1 VRRPWLSIVGLA
13 FGLLAS
19 PAGAQRSFEEI
30 VLPLPQYRAADA
42 RALAEAYGAELR
54 LLHDELRRCAPELDF
69 NQPGI
74 GFRKPRGKP
83 QLAPHLSIWMIADQS
98 VGPNGGNLATRAAD
112 AFQRYGSR
120 LFGRLLARDSVRSD
134 PRVGGYGLVL
144 TWTWSPPGEDQ
155 RGETLVVFVSG
166 ANAAAFVAG
175 ELGATTLLDRADIRL
190 FEGDTERTDVRI
202 PVDDAQVKREP
213 EDCR

>member
-1 VRRPWLSIVGLA
+1 MRRPWISIVGLA
-13 FGLLAS
+13 LGLLAS
-19 PAGAQRSFEEI
+19 PAAAQRSFEEI
-30 VLPLPQYRAADA
+30 VLPLPQYRAPDA

-54 LLHDELRRCAPELDF
+54 LLYDELRRCAPELDF

-98 VGPNGGNLATRAAD
+98 VGPNGKDLATRAAD

-120 LFGRLLARDSVRSD
+120 LLRRLLARESIRSD
-134 PRVGGYGLVL
+134 PRLGGYGLVL
-144 TWTWSPPGEDQ
+144 TWMWSPPGDDQ
-155 RGETLVVFVSG
+155 RGETLVVFVNG
-166 ANAAAFVAG
+166 ASAAGFVDG
-175 ELGATTLLDRADIRL
+175 GLGATALLDRADIRL
-190 FEGDTERTDVRI
+190 FEGDAERTGVRI
-202 PVDDAQVKREP
+202 PVDDAEVKREG